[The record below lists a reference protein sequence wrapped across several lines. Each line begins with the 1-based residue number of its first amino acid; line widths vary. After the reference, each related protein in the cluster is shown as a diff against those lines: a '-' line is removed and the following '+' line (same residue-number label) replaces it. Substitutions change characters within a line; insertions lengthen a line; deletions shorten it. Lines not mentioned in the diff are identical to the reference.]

1 MVSLRE
7 HQGGGGLNLAPS
19 LLLMA
24 SRPSREGQ
32 GSLTWGLSQSRNG
45 GVRLGGWEEAGCV
58 VPETKD
64 KGWAAAG
71 PRA

>member
-24 SRPSREGQ
+24 SRPSMEGQ
-32 GSLTWGLSQSRNG
+32 CSLTWGLSQSRNG
-45 GVRLGGWEEAGCV
+45 GVRLEGWEEAGCV